1 MNIGVVNVIH
11 LLKKRGQI
19 KDLDIN
25 RRSSLKWDVKK
36 QTPHVATEAFFSS
49 IGFFGQVWNTD
60 DFHSHDTEMEVL
72 TALPQYLDIQLG

>member
-11 LLKKRGQI
+11 LLKKRGQ
-19 KDLDIN
+19 N